1 MYKLKIMDFLAF
13 FFTIL
18 ATELKIIENNNNFIS
33 FEPLNSSVALIVIL
47 GTILGDKSRHLWG
60 ICGAF
65 LAIQDEVY

>member
-1 MYKLKIMDFLAF
+1 MDFLAF